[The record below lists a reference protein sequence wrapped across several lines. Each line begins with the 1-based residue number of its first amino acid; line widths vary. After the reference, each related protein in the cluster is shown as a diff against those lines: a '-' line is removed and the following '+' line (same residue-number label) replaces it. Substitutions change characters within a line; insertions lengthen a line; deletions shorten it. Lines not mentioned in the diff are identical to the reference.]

1 MTSGEQ
7 TNRDAILDVIGR
19 EHQALTAAG
28 QQIHTALIWQ
38 FILSGATLA
47 LRFGWV
53 TIGSQL
59 LLGGLSVSIP
69 QTSLIL
75 VLSAV
80 ITVLFWR
87 VASLTLYGYHL
98 RKIIA
103 SRYDALGFTAH
114 TDPSGFR
121 GFLYPDVITVLD
133 ALPSRFFSY
142 LRQLLQERPLKRTL
156 WRLSA
161 TACWL
166 LAMLIVFLLI
176 ALLWVTP
183 FVIDCLAAQ
192 YAWQQHV
199 HLVVVIVY
207 SLALGLIYVA
217 SIWMLV
223 LTFDKRETA
232 EVFNGPLT
240 ALQEYAAYEQA
251 RKRAAEAGKESDAL
265 PSAPAPLPPPAD

>member
-1 MTSGEQ
+1 MTESESGS
-7 TNRDAILDVIGR
+7 RDVILDVIGR

-28 QQIHTALIWQ
+28 QQIHTTLIWQ
-38 FILSGATLA
+38 FILACATLA

-59 LLGGLSVSIP
+59 SLGGLTVSIP
-69 QTSLIL
+69 QPSLVL

-80 ITVLFWR
+80 VMVLFWR

-121 GFLYPDVITVLD
+121 GFLYPDVLTVLD
-133 ALPSRFFSY
+133 ALPSRLLSY
-142 LRQLLQERPLKRTL
+142 VKQLIQERPLKRTL

-161 TACWL
+161 AACWL
-166 LAMLIVFLLI
+166 LAMLVVLLLI
-176 ALLWVTP
+176 ALLWVMP
-183 FVIDCLAAQ
+183 FVVDCLVGQ

-199 HLVVVIVY
+199 HPVVVIAY

-217 SIWMLV
+217 SVWMLM
-223 LTFDKRETA
+223 LTFDRRETA
-232 EVFNGPLT
+232 EMFNGIL
-240 ALQEYAAYEQA
+240 ASLLENAKYEQA
-251 RKRAAEAGKESDAL
+251 GKRAYEVDKESDAL
-265 PSAPAPLPPPAD
+265 PSVPAPPPPAG